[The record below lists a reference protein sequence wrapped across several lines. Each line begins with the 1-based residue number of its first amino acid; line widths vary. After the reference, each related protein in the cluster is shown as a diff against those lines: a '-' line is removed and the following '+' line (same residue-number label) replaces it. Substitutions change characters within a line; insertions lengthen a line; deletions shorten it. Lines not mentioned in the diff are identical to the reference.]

1 MAPARRKPAHN
12 PWDGL
17 SVLLTVGPTREPLD
31 PVRFLTNASSGRMG
45 YALAAE
51 AARRGGKVTVVHG
64 PTPEVPPQEVRC
76 VPITTAL
83 QMRRAVLARARKSA
97 VVIAAAAVGD
107 WRFPKIFHS
116 KRKSGRKLTVTMVP
130 NPDIA
135 AELGS
140 LRARGKLRTRALV
153 GFALET
159 HHWLEHAQAKLERK
173 GLDLIVANRADTL
186 ASPGIHFALVTRE
199 LKPRTFPKM
208 SKQKAAAAILDAV
221 EAFL

>member
-1 MAPARRKPAHN
+1 MAPGKRSPGSN

-17 SVLLTVGPTREPLD
+17 SVLLTVGPTREALD

-51 AARRGGKVTVVHG
+51 AHRRGAKVTVVHG
-64 PTPEVPPQEVRC
+64 PTPETPPPAVKA

-83 QMRRAVLARARKSA
+83 QMRRKVLSGARKAA

-107 WRFPKIFHS
+107 WRFPKISHS
-116 KRKSGRKLTVTMVP
+116 KMKSGRKLKITMVP

-186 ASPGIHFALVTRE
+186 ASKGIHFALVARDR
-199 LKPRTFPKM
+199 KPRTFPKM
-208 SKQKAAAAILDAV
+208 SKQRAAAAILDAV
-221 EAFL
+221 EAYL